1 MSQRRSHGVLVE
13 HRPTPPPKVKVS
25 LHGIARPGAADPPP
39 PLDDALDFRHMARP
53 EPGVRPEPSVEPPPI
68 DPSEAIHHAYRF
80 HRAKRR
86 ARVEHRRRTR
96 EAGLRFYVILV
107 VLVFLTVVLGLTIWN
122 EIQRLFGL

>member
-1 MSQRRSHGVLVE
+1 
-13 HRPTPPPKVKVS
+13 
-25 LHGIARPGAADPPP
+25 
-39 PLDDALDFRHMARP
+39 MARP
-53 EPGVRPEPSVEPPPI
+53 EPGVRHEPPVEPRSASDPPI

>member
-1 MSQRRSHGVLVE
+1 
-13 HRPTPPPKVKVS
+13 
-25 LHGIARPGAADPPP
+25 
-39 PLDDALDFRHMARP
+39 MARP

-86 ARVEHRRRTR
+86 ARVEHRRATR

-107 VLVFLTVVLGLTIWN
+107 VLAFLTVVLALTIWN